1 MFSSVMQDKFPARD
15 AFVQYAFVAR
25 GHSIVMLQTPTHS
38 TAETFDRVIKQT
50 VQCTILLHFVERL
63 NLLQKNNAAPWVTE
77 MRWLFKEGASDVARH
92 TLRSNCVWFYCWHT
106 TWGICCP
113 DWTRKS
119 TVSPALRMASTA
131 CSWLA
136 SRRSTPLT
144 LAKSK
149 HRDSEQKY
157 FYPYK
162 WK

>member
-50 VQCTILLHFVERL
+50 VQCTILLHFVECL
-63 NLLQKNNAAPWVTE
+63 NLLQKT
-77 MRWLFKEGASDVARH
+77 MRRLGWQRCGGYLKKAHLTSHD
-92 TLRSNCVWFYCWHT
+92 TLYAVIVRFYCWYT

-149 HRDSEQKY
+149 HRDTERKY
-157 FYPYK
+157 FSPHK
-162 WK
+162 FK